1 MMAKKHKNWMLA
13 TLAVR
18 VKLDAFTKVKAAMD
32 KMLAELKSQQKA
44 EYEKWE
50 TCKKDIDTTEDKM
63 WDENVVK
70 RDLGDKH
77 KDLVNTIKTLDA
89 GIEELKNEVAE
100 AEVSLKQAGE
110 QRKAENKLF
119 QTSIS
124 DQRATITILNMALDR
139 LKEFYAPKGASM
151 VEVRQHSQAASHSS
165 VAPPPPTPAGYE
177 KSGSSGGVLQLLD
190 MIIAD
195 AGRTEDEL
203 KASEQKAQEEYA
215 GFVAATTASIEA
227 DRQAI
232 AEKEKQA
239 ASTKG
244 ELSETE
250 EGQLANDASL
260 AKLGDLLTGLHGQ
273 CDYLLKYFDIR
284 QQSRAEEI
292 DAIGEAKAILSGAD
306 FA

>member
-1 MMAKKHKNWMLA
+1 M
-13 TLAVR
+13 TLAKR
-18 VKLDAFTKVKAAMD
+18 ILTPLRTEFGPAKNEKED
-32 KMLAELKSQQKA
+32 LAE
-44 EYEKWE
+44 
-50 TCKKDIDTTEDKM
+50 
-63 WDENVVK
+63 
-70 RDLGDKH
+70 KH
-77 KDLVNTIKTLDA
+77 KDESNTIKALTTSID
-89 GIEELKNEVAE
+89 ELNTEVAE
-100 AEVSLKQAGE
+100 AEVSLKSAGE

-119 QTSIS
+119 QTAIA
-124 DQRATITILNMALDR
+124 DQRATIQILHMAQDR

-151 VEVRQHSQAASHSS
+151 AQVHAHVQASDSLKSS
-165 VAPPPPTPAGYE
+165 VAPPPPKPQGYE
-177 KSGSSGGVLQLLD
+177 KSASSGGVLQLLS
-190 MIIAD
+190 MIIED

-215 GFVAATTASIEA
+215 GYVAATTASIEA

-244 ELSETE
+244 EQAETE
-250 EGQLANDASL
+250 EAQLANGQSL
-260 AKLGDLLTGLHGQ
+260 EKLDDLLKGLHVE

-284 QQSRAEEI
+284 QQSRAEEM